1 MEFRELRKQILKHIY
16 EIINVDKR
24 VAKNYS
30 FYRSRKAILIESC
43 KRM

>member
-1 MEFRELRKQILKHIY
+1 MEFRELREHNIKHIY
-16 EIINVDKR
+16 KIINIDKR

-30 FYRSRKAILIESC
+30 FYHSRKAILIESC